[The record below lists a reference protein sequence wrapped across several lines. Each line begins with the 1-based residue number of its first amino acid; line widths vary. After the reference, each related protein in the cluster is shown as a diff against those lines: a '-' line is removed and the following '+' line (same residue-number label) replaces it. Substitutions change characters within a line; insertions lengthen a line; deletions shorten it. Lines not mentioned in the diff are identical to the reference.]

1 MLKNTNMTFT
11 NFSNKNNEVKE
22 FSFSDTSSFDKKKCL
37 NLLASNSLSAQE
49 LLFLLDA
56 RAKKIIHFLL
66 IDNREMNEYLEQ
78 RIVGTDFLVPT
89 SSFYES
95 MEVLSSEKN
104 TPCVVYCLSGG
115 RSAQCLNIMK
125 NMGYTSVCNLQ
136 QGLYTYK
143 GEFTSGK

>member
-1 MLKNTNMTFT
+1 MQKLTNMTFT
-11 NFSNKNNEVKE
+11 NFSNKNTEVKD
-22 FSFSDTSSFDKKKCL
+22 FSFSATSSFDKEKCL
-37 NLLASNSLSAQE
+37 NLLASNSLSGEE
-49 LLFLLDA
+49 LIFLLNA

-66 IDNREMNEYLEQ
+66 IDNREMNEYLQQ

-95 MEVLSSEKN
+95 MEVLSDEKN
-104 TPCVVYCLSGG
+104 TPCIVYCLSGG
-115 RSAQCLNIMK
+115 RSAQCLNVMK
-125 NMGYTSVCNLQ
+125 SMGYANVCNLK